1 MVSCCFFDAITT
13 CPHVCGILFHPG
25 FTKPNSVSP
34 IFQSLIHHLAHHNSG
49 PRLADTLSA
58 FDRLAKACSR
68 LHKILETPAIAMAG
82 PRVLS
87 SVSLAIDISHKLT
100 DAIEEL
106 EKHLARL
113 GDAIEISP
121 SLTEELTDLSGLL
134 AQQVQRLQGIYDG
147 VRSTQHPVL
156 LEGKAVSG
164 Q

>member
-1 MVSCCFFDAITT
+1 
-13 CPHVCGILFHPG
+13 
-25 FTKPNSVSP
+25 
-34 IFQSLIHHLAHHNSG
+34 
-49 PRLADTLSA
+49 
-58 FDRLAKACSR
+58 
-68 LHKILETPAIAMAG
+68 MAG

-147 VRSTQHPVL
+147 VRSTQQPVL

>member
-1 MVSCCFFDAITT
+1 
-13 CPHVCGILFHPG
+13 
-25 FTKPNSVSP
+25 
-34 IFQSLIHHLAHHNSG
+34 
-49 PRLADTLSA
+49 
-58 FDRLAKACSR
+58 
-68 LHKILETPAIAMAG
+68 MAG

-121 SLTEELTDLSGLL
+121 LLTEELTDLSGLL

-147 VRSTQHPVL
+147 VRSTQQPVL

>member
-1 MVSCCFFDAITT
+1 
-13 CPHVCGILFHPG
+13 
-25 FTKPNSVSP
+25 
-34 IFQSLIHHLAHHNSG
+34 
-49 PRLADTLSA
+49 
-58 FDRLAKACSR
+58 
-68 LHKILETPAIAMAG
+68 MAG

-113 GDAIEISP
+113 GDAIEISS

-134 AQQVQRLQGIYDG
+134 AQQVQRLQRIYDG

>member
-1 MVSCCFFDAITT
+1 
-13 CPHVCGILFHPG
+13 
-25 FTKPNSVSP
+25 
-34 IFQSLIHHLAHHNSG
+34 
-49 PRLADTLSA
+49 
-58 FDRLAKACSR
+58 
-68 LHKILETPAIAMAG
+68 MAG

-121 SLTEELTDLSGLL
+121 SLTEELSDLSGLL

-147 VRSTQHPVL
+147 VRSTQQPVL

>member
-1 MVSCCFFDAITT
+1 
-13 CPHVCGILFHPG
+13 
-25 FTKPNSVSP
+25 
-34 IFQSLIHHLAHHNSG
+34 
-49 PRLADTLSA
+49 
-58 FDRLAKACSR
+58 
-68 LHKILETPAIAMAG
+68 MAG
-82 PRVLS
+82 SRVLS

-121 SLTEELTDLSGLL
+121 LLTEELTDLSGLL

-147 VRSTQHPVL
+147 VRSTQQPVL